1 MDEVGQV
8 PCTASSTTAMSNRFE
23 IVVEGI
29 DDTALVSAIDT
40 AIRDAFREMSLPGSW
55 RVVVKP
61 SGQPTQAGG
70 RWDFS
75 VYGLDVRHALSI
87 AVPPD
92 LLPNLIPQRLRESL
106 NRPVSRCIDE
116 AAQRTLDLARAV

>member
-1 MDEVGQV
+1 
-8 PCTASSTTAMSNRFE
+8 MSNRFE

-29 DDTALVSAIDT
+29 DDTALVSAIET

-61 SGQPTQAGG
+61 SVQPTQAGG
-70 RWDFS
+70 RWDFT
-75 VYGLDVRHALSI
+75 VYGLDVPHGLSI

-106 NRPVSRCIDE
+106 NRPVSRCIEE

>member
-1 MDEVGQV
+1 
-8 PCTASSTTAMSNRFE
+8 MSNRFE
-23 IVVEGI
+23 VVVEGI
-29 DDTALVSAIDT
+29 DDPVLASAIDT

-61 SGQPTQAGG
+61 AGQPTQAGG
-70 RWDFS
+70 RWDFA
-75 VYGLDVRHALSI
+75 VYGLDVRHSLSL

-106 NRPVSRCIDE
+106 NRPASRGFED
-116 AAQRTLDLARAV
+116 AQRTLDLARAV

>member
-1 MDEVGQV
+1 MR
-8 PCTASSTTAMSNRFE
+8 NRFD
-23 IVVEGI
+23 IVIEGI
-29 DDTALVSAIDT
+29 DDAALVSTIDG
-40 AIRDAFREMSLPGSW
+40 AIRDALREMALPGSW

-61 SGQPTQAGG
+61 SAQPTQAGG
-70 RWDFS
+70 RWDFT

-106 NRPVSRCIDE
+106 NRPLSGCIEE
-116 AAQRTLDLARAV
+116 AAQRALDLARAV